1 MSWRIVVISNR
12 AKLDFKLN
20 YMVVRQK
27 EETTKI
33 FLDEIS
39 LLILESTA
47 ISVTVSLLSQL
58 IKKKIKVIFCDEK
71 RNPISELISYYGSH
85 DSSDKIRKQI
95 KWSDN
100 IKSLIW
106 TEIVRQK
113 LNNQKLTLR
122 RLEKDEWKL
131 LDKYINEIEINDET
145 NREGHGAKVYFNAIF
160 GKTFSRSQDNNINA
174 ALNYGYTVLLAAI
187 NREITAL
194 GYITQLG
201 IFHDNMFNHFNLSS
215 DLIEPLRYIVD
226 EKIIKMNLTYF
237 EKEEKLEILDILNKK
252 VIIDGKN
259 HFLNNAIGIY
269 SKSVIEAIEEK
280 DISKIKFIKN
290 EL

>member
-1 MSWRIVVISNR
+1 MSWRIIVISDR

-47 ISVTVSLLSQL
+47 ISITVSLLSQL
-58 IKKKIKVIFCDEK
+58 INKKIKVIFCDEK

-106 TEIVRQK
+106 TEVVRQK

-269 SKSVIEAIEEK
+269 CKSVIEAIEEK

>member
-1 MSWRIVVISNR
+1 MSWRVVVISNR

-20 YMVVRQK
+20 YMVVRQA

-47 ISVTVSLLSQL
+47 ISITVSLLSQL
-58 IKKKIKVIFCDEK
+58 IKKKIKIIFCDEK
-71 RNPISELISYYGSH
+71 RNPISELVSYYGSH

-100 IKSLIW
+100 IKSLVW
-106 TEIVRQK
+106 TEIVREK

-122 RLEKDEWKL
+122 RLDKNEWKL
-131 LDKYINEIEINDET
+131 LDKYIDEIEINDET
-145 NREGHGAKVYFNAIF
+145 NREGHGAKVYFNSVF

-215 DLIEPLRYIVD
+215 DLIEPLRYIID
-226 EKIIKMNLTYF
+226 EKIIEMDLTYF

-269 SKSVIEAIEEK
+269 SKSVMEAIEEK
-280 DISKIKFIKN
+280 DIAKIKFIKN

>member
-1 MSWRIVVISNR
+1 MSWRVVVISNR

-20 YMVVRQK
+20 YMVVRQA

-47 ISVTVSLLSQL
+47 ISITVSLLSQL
-58 IKKKIKVIFCDEK
+58 IKKKIKIIFCDEK

-106 TEIVRQK
+106 TEIVREK

-122 RLEKDEWKL
+122 RLDKIEWKL
-131 LDKYINEIEINDET
+131 LDRYIDEIEINDET
-145 NREGHGAKVYFNAIF
+145 NREGHGAKVYFNSVF

-187 NREITAL
+187 NREI
-194 GYITQLG
+194 Q
-201 IFHDNMFNHFNLSS
+201 H
-215 DLIEPLRYIVD
+215 
-226 EKIIKMNLTYF
+226 
-237 EKEEKLEILDILNKK
+237 
-252 VIIDGKN
+252 
-259 HFLNNAIGIY
+259 
-269 SKSVIEAIEEK
+269 
-280 DISKIKFIKN
+280 
-290 EL
+290 

>member
-1 MSWRIVVISNR
+1 MSWRIVVISDR

-47 ISVTVSLLSQL
+47 ISITVSLLSQL

-269 SKSVIEAIEEK
+269 CKSVIEAIEEK

>member
-1 MSWRIVVISNR
+1 MSWRIVMISNR

-100 IKSLIW
+100 IKSLI
-106 TEIVRQK
+106 
-113 LNNQKLTLR
+113 
-122 RLEKDEWKL
+122 
-131 LDKYINEIEINDET
+131 
-145 NREGHGAKVYFNAIF
+145 
-160 GKTFSRSQDNNINA
+160 
-174 ALNYGYTVLLAAI
+174 
-187 NREITAL
+187 
-194 GYITQLG
+194 
-201 IFHDNMFNHFNLSS
+201 
-215 DLIEPLRYIVD
+215 
-226 EKIIKMNLTYF
+226 
-237 EKEEKLEILDILNKK
+237 
-252 VIIDGKN
+252 
-259 HFLNNAIGIY
+259 
-269 SKSVIEAIEEK
+269 
-280 DISKIKFIKN
+280 
-290 EL
+290 

>member
-1 MSWRIVVISNR
+1 MSWRIVMISNR

>member
-1 MSWRIVVISNR
+1 MSWRIVVISDR

>member
-1 MSWRIVVISNR
+1 MSWRIVVISDR

-47 ISVTVSLLSQL
+47 ISITVSLLSQL

-106 TEIVRQK
+106 TEVVRQK

>member
-1 MSWRIVVISNR
+1 MSWRIVVISDR

-160 GKTFSRSQDNNINA
+160 GKKFSRSQDNNINA

>member
-1 MSWRIVVISNR
+1 MSWRIVVISDR

-47 ISVTVSLLSQL
+47 ISITVSLLSQL

>member
-1 MSWRIVVISNR
+1 MSWRIVVISDR

-160 GKTFSRSQDNNINA
+160 GKKFSRSQDNNINA

-269 SKSVIEAIEEK
+269 FKSVIEAIEEK